1 MRSVLISQV
10 TTTTWSAWKINL
22 GHKRTVNSHQ
32 LGELQKTQT
41 FIATARRAD
50 QGSGEGRPP
59 LGKKWHLKHAR
70 LIQQLWCQPQL
81 SGSGV
86 SKQQQMGGEG
96 RRLNRK
102 ESSGTSRNE
111 GRVAE
116 RPHLRG
122 EEGHLSHQPYRHPRK
137 NLYSLSIGFDARK
150 RKG

>member
-50 QGSGEGRPP
+50 QGGGEGGHHW
-59 LGKKWHLKHAR
+59 GKKKKLHLKHAR
-70 LIQQLWCQPQL
+70 LIQQLRCQPQL
-81 SGSGV
+81 SGSRV

-96 RRLNRK
+96 RRLNPK
-102 ESSGTSRNE
+102 VSSGTSRNE

-116 RPHLRG
+116 K
-122 EEGHLSHQPYRHPRK
+122 GHLSLQPYRHPWK
-137 NLYSLSIGFDARK
+137 NLYSPSFDARK

>member
-50 QGSGEGRPP
+50 QGGGGGRPP
-59 LGKKWHLKHAR
+59 LGKKMTPEACQTHPTTL
-70 LIQQLWCQPQL
+70 CQPQL

-102 ESSGTSRNE
+102 LSSGTSRNK
-111 GRVAE
+111 GRAAE

-122 EEGHLSHQPYRHPRK
+122 EEGRLRLQPYRHPWK
-137 NLYSLSIGFDARK
+137 NLYSPSIGFDARK